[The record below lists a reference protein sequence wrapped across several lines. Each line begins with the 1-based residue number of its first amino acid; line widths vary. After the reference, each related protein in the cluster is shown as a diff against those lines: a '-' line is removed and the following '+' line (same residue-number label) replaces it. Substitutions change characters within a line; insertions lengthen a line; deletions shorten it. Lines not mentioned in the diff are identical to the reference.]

1 METINQNNKLNL
13 SLADQT
19 YLRWYEMTNALSHAH
34 MDVVFSRFQQ
44 QLEREIRKQGSNVIS
59 TAMVIRCFRDVTQKV
74 AQAHTLH
81 CFESSLHCE
90 EEAA

>member
-1 METINQNNKLNL
+1 METIIENNKLNL

-44 QLEREIRKQGSNVIS
+44 RLEREMRKQGTNEMP
-59 TAMVIRCFRDVTQKV
+59 TALVIRCFRDVTQKV
-74 AQAHTLH
+74 AHLHTTH
-81 CFESSLHCE
+81 RFESSLHCE